1 MDDVWKLLHVLT
13 GFWFVAGLVGRN
25 VSIAQARSEEAIG
38 RVEALMTAAGRF
50 ERLMVI
56 PGSAA
61 VLVLGIVTML
71 AQGWSFL
78 GEGNRWLPT
87 SVVLFVATAA
97 LVPIVFLPRGRVFE
111 QAFADAKRE
120 GTVTPALSGAFAD
133 PAVAWARRAELA
145 AVAVVI
151 ALMVLKPFWA
161 AHRAGV
167 AGAGGRSAG
176 RGAPARYTRQRW
188 PARADEGARL
198 ESV

>member
-13 GFWFVAGLVGRN
+13 GFWFVAGLAGRN
-25 VSIAQARSEEAIG
+25 VSFAQARSEEAIG

-87 SVVLFVATAA
+87 SVVLFAATAA
-97 LVPIVFLPRGRVFE
+97 LVPTVFLPRGRVFE
-111 QAFADAKRE
+111 EAFEAAKRE
-120 GTVTPALSGAFAD
+120 GAVTPALSGAFAD
-133 PAVAWARRAELA
+133 PAVAWARRSEVV
-145 AVAVVI
+145 AVTVVI
-151 ALMVLKPFWA
+151 ALMVLKPF
-161 AHRAGV
+161 
-167 AGAGGRSAG
+167 
-176 RGAPARYTRQRW
+176 
-188 PARADEGARL
+188 
-198 ESV
+198 